1 MRLTLVPTLDKTSMA
16 MRRSRPVLRMATEIN
31 MAAPTRIIAGDEK
44 PEMMSFNAL
53 AVPSILAGASGFGEK
68 PSNKAVRA
76 VIMVALTG

>member
-1 MRLTLVPTLDKTSMA
+1 MRFTLVPTLDKTSMA

-44 PEMMSFNAL
+44 PEMMSFKAL
-53 AVPSILAGASGFGEK
+53 AVPIALAGASGFGEN
-68 PSNKAVRA
+68 PNSRAVSA